1 MVTLLLDSAQLE
13 VVLSPL
19 ERALSFRPGRL
30 RIDRSRIVRV
40 QLTDDPWTWLRGVP
54 SPGTQV
60 HGVVAMGTWKSAG
73 GADFVIV
80 KRRRP
85 AVVIDID
92 ADAEDAGGDDFQ
104 RVVLTTRHGLALV
117 QALRLE
123 TDAEATEV
131 TEIVTGAVPTPAD
144 APRARRPRVPKVAP
158 AAS

>member
-19 ERALSFRPGRL
+19 ERALSFRPARL

-60 HGVVAMGTWKSAG
+60 YGVVAMGTWKSAG

-80 KRRRP
+80 KRRKP

-92 ADAEDAGGDDFQ
+92 AEAEGEDFQ
-104 RVVLTTRHGLALV
+104 RVLLTTRHGLALV

-123 TDAEATEV
+123 ADAEATEV
-131 TEIVTGAVPTPAD
+131 SEIVTGAVPTPAA